1 MNYFIELATEFELAH
16 WQRLNIFYKNRK
28 ETKMNTFTN
37 YKAVHIQDFWWVTAD
52 SENKKGIKII
62 KIPHWIRHPKAVA
75 VATADSLNRN
85 TKLQLVDLI

>member
-1 MNYFIELATEFELAH
+1 MQIYSNF
-16 WQRLNIFYKNRK
+16 
-28 ETKMNTFTN
+28 
-37 YKAVHIQDFWWVTAD
+37 KAVNTNDFWWVTAD